1 MFKNANTLVTSSV
14 ISQAAAPVDAEKE
27 SAAKRLFM
35 LFHGYYGNLF
45 LSKFATG
52 ELDADGKDRGIKSAR
67 IIWQNELAKFD
78 VATVVAA
85 AERCKQA
92 HKEFPPSLP
101 QFADL
106 CAAIQP
112 RKARPQA
119 DARIGMSTELKS
131 TYSKRARAEAMA
143 RYRERVA
150 SQAGIVSV
158 PDGLAGLKE
167 LIAKAV
173 ALGGGD
179 EVATLRRLDRELVGA

>member
-1 MFKNANTLVTSSV
+1 MFKNAAALVTPGAFSQGSTSDSS
-14 ISQAAAPVDAEKE
+14 EKE
-27 SAAKRLFM
+27 TATKRLFM

-45 LSKFATG
+45 LSKYATG
-52 ELDADGKDRGIKSAR
+52 ELDSDGKDRGIKSAR
-67 IIWQNELAKFD
+67 QVWQSGLAKFD

-101 QFADL
+101 QFVDL

-112 RKARPQA
+112 RKDMTKG

-131 TYSKRARAEAMA
+131 SYSKRARSEAMA
-143 RYRERVA
+143 RYRDRVA
-150 SQAGIVSV
+150 AQAGVVSV

-179 EVATLRRLDRELVGA
+179 EVATLLRLDREMAAA

>member
-1 MFKNANTLVTSSV
+1 MFKNAAALVTPGAFSQGSRPDSS
-14 ISQAAAPVDAEKE
+14 EKE
-27 SAAKRLFM
+27 TATKRLFM

-45 LSKFATG
+45 LSKYATG
-52 ELDADGKDRGIKSAR
+52 ELDSDGKDRGIKSAR
-67 IIWQNELAKFD
+67 QIWQSGLAKFD

-101 QFADL
+101 QFLDL

-112 RKARPQA
+112 RKATA
-119 DARIGMSTELKS
+119 KGDARIGMSTELKS
-131 TYSKRARAEAMA
+131 SYSKRARSEAMA
-143 RYRERVA
+143 RYRDRVA
-150 SQAGIVSV
+150 AQAGVVSV

-179 EVATLRRLDRELVGA
+179 EVATLRRLDREMAAA

>member
-1 MFKNANTLVTSSV
+1 MFKNAAALVTPGAFSQGSMSDSS
-14 ISQAAAPVDAEKE
+14 EKE
-27 SAAKRLFM
+27 TATKRLFM

-45 LSKFATG
+45 LSKYATG
-52 ELDADGKDRGIKSAR
+52 ELDLDGKDRGIKSAR
-67 IIWQNELAKFD
+67 QVWQSGLAKFD

-101 QFADL
+101 QFVDL

-112 RKARPQA
+112 RKDMTKG

-131 TYSKRARAEAMA
+131 SYSKRARSEAMA
-143 RYRERVA
+143 RYRDRVA
-150 SQAGIVSV
+150 TQAGVVSV

-179 EVATLRRLDRELVGA
+179 EVATLLRLDREMAAA

>member
-1 MFKNANTLVTSSV
+1 MFKNAAALVTPGAFSQGSTSDSS
-14 ISQAAAPVDAEKE
+14 EKE
-27 SAAKRLFM
+27 TATKRLFM

-45 LSKFATG
+45 LSKYATG
-52 ELDADGKDRGIKSAR
+52 ELDSDGKDRGIKSAR
-67 IIWQNELAKFD
+67 QVWQSGLAKFD

-101 QFADL
+101 QFVDL

-112 RKARPQA
+112 RKDMTKD

-131 TYSKRARAEAMA
+131 SYSKRARSEAMA
-143 RYRERVA
+143 RYRDRVA
-150 SQAGIVSV
+150 AQAGVVSV

-179 EVATLRRLDRELVGA
+179 EVATLLRLDREMAAA

>member
-1 MFKNANTLVTSSV
+1 MFKNAAALVTPGAFSQGSMSDSS
-14 ISQAAAPVDAEKE
+14 EKE
-27 SAAKRLFM
+27 TATKRLFM

-45 LSKFATG
+45 LSKYATG
-52 ELDADGKDRGIKSAR
+52 ELDSDGKDRGIKSAR
-67 IIWQNELAKFD
+67 QVWQSGLAKFD

-101 QFADL
+101 QFVDL

-112 RKARPQA
+112 RKDMTKG

-131 TYSKRARAEAMA
+131 SYSKRARSEAMA
-143 RYRERVA
+143 RYRDRVA
-150 SQAGIVSV
+150 AQAGVVSV

-179 EVATLRRLDRELVGA
+179 EVATLLRLDREMAAA

>member
-1 MFKNANTLVTSSV
+1 MFKNVATLVTPGA
-14 ISQAAAPVDAEKE
+14 IAQGPTAE
-27 SAAKRLFM
+27 SAENETATKRLFM

-52 ELDADGKDRGIKSAR
+52 ELDAEGKDRGIKSAR
-67 IIWQNELAKFD
+67 MVWQNELRKFD
-78 VATVVAA
+78 VATVEAA
-85 AERCKQA
+85 AMRCKEA
-92 HKEFPPSLP
+92 HKEFPPNLP
-101 QFADL
+101 QFAAL

-131 TYSKRARAEAMA
+131 SYSKRARAEAMA
-143 RYRERVA
+143 RYRDRIA
-150 SQAGIVSV
+150 SQAGVVSV
-158 PDGLAGLKE
+158 PDGLAGLKD

>member
-1 MFKNANTLVTSSV
+1 MFKNAATLVAPGA
-14 ISQAAAPVDAEKE
+14 ISQGPMAEGSE
-27 SAAKRLFM
+27 SETATKRLFM

-67 IIWQNELAKFD
+67 QVWQSGLAKFD

-101 QFADL
+101 QFLDL

-112 RKARPQA
+112 RKARSEG

-143 RYRERVA
+143 RYRDRIA
-150 SQAGIVSV
+150 NQAGVVSV
-158 PDGLAGLKE
+158 PYGLAGLKE
-167 LIAKAV
+167 LVAKAV

-179 EVATLRRLDRELVGA
+179 EVATLRRLDLEMTPA

>member
-1 MFKNANTLVTSSV
+1 MFKNAAALVTPGAFSLGSMSDSS
-14 ISQAAAPVDAEKE
+14 EKE
-27 SAAKRLFM
+27 TATKRLFM

-45 LSKFATG
+45 LSKYATG
-52 ELDADGKDRGIKSAR
+52 ELDSDGKDRGIKSAR
-67 IIWQNELAKFD
+67 QVWQSGLAKFD

-101 QFADL
+101 QFVDL

-112 RKARPQA
+112 RKDMTKG

-131 TYSKRARAEAMA
+131 SYSKRARSEAMA
-143 RYRERVA
+143 RYRDRVA
-150 SQAGIVSV
+150 AQAGVVSV

-179 EVATLRRLDRELVGA
+179 EVATLLRLDREMAAA

>member
-1 MFKNANTLVTSSV
+1 MFKNVAALVTPGA
-14 ISQAAAPVDAEKE
+14 ISQGPTAE
-27 SAAKRLFM
+27 SAESETATKRLFM

-52 ELDADGKDRGIKSAR
+52 ELDAEGKDRGIKSAR
-67 IIWQNELAKFD
+67 LVWQNELRNYD
-78 VATVVAA
+78 VDTVVAA
-85 AERCKQA
+85 AKRCKEA

-101 QFADL
+101 QFAAL

-112 RKARPQA
+112 RKARPEG

-131 TYSKRARAEAMA
+131 SYSKRARSEAMA
-143 RYRERVA
+143 RYRDRIA
-150 SQAGIVSV
+150 SQAGVVSV
-158 PDGLAGLKE
+158 PNGLAGLKE

-179 EVATLRRLDRELVGA
+179 EVATLVRLDREMAGA